1 MAVITALGVAYVR
14 RSFKRH
20 QPGRVLFVLLSA
32 LTLILPLSA
41 CSSGS
46 KKSAAQDLNAPT
58 PMTIVDANSQGVLT
72 SNKHLSGTVF
82 LDPGHGGVDSGTSG
96 YTNDGTL
103 VDEKTVV
110 LQIALKVAAQLRAD
124 GLAVV
129 MSRTTDDDPCINPS
143 DLSADGQTIVV
154 GGVLNDLQCRI
165 DKANASNAKILLSL
179 HMNAYSDPSVSGTET
194 FYDTARPFSSK
205 NQQFAQLV
213 QQNLMNALHAQGYTT
228 PNRGISADGDVGGE
242 SMGTLPDSYNHLVML
257 GPGVPGELTPSSMPG
272 ALSEIFFLS
281 NPSEA
286 TAVTEPSVQNV
297 IAGALTNAIETFLTQ
312 GG

>member
-1 MAVITALGVAYVR
+1 MR
-14 RSFKRH
+14 RSLKGH
-20 QPGRVLFVLLSA
+20 VLGRFLFLLAVVLLVA
-32 LTLILPLSA
+32 PFSA
-41 CSSGS
+41 CSPGS
-46 KKSAAQDLNAPT
+46 KKSADGDPNAPS
-58 PMTIVDANSQGVLT
+58 PMTIVDANSQGASA

-96 YTNDGTL
+96 YTSDGTL
-103 VDEKTVV
+103 VDEKTVA

-124 GLAVV
+124 GLTVV
-129 MSRTTDDDPCINPS
+129 MSRTSDDDPCIKQS
-143 DLSADGQTIVV
+143 DLSSDGQTLVV
-154 GGVLNDLQCRI
+154 GGVLDDLQCRI
-165 DKANASNAKILLSL
+165 DKANASNAQVLLSL

-194 FYDTARPFSSK
+194 FYDTTRTFSNK
-205 NQQFAQLV
+205 NQQLAQLV
-213 QQNLMNALHAQGYTT
+213 QQGLMNALHAQGYTT
-228 PNRGISADGDVGGE
+228 PDRGISADGDVGGE

-257 GPGVPGELTPSSMPG
+257 GPAVPGELTPTNMPG

>member
-1 MAVITALGVAYVR
+1 MR
-14 RSFKRH
+14 RSLKWH
-20 QPGRVLFVLLSA
+20 APGRYLFLLLSV
-32 LTLILPLSA
+32 LIVVAPLA
-41 CSSGS
+41 GCSSSS
-46 KKSAAQDLNAPT
+46 KKSPT
-58 PMTIVDANSQGVLT
+58 EDPSDPSPMAIVDGNSQGGST
-72 SNKHLSGTVF
+72 SNKHLSGTVY

-96 YTNDGTL
+96 YTDDGTL

-124 GLAVV
+124 GLTVV
-129 MSRTTDDDPCINPS
+129 MSRTTDDDPCIKPS
-143 DLSADGQTIVV
+143 DLSSDGQTIIV
-154 GGVLNDLQCRI
+154 GGVLDDLQCRI
-165 DKANASNAKILLSL
+165 DKANASNAQVMLSL

-194 FYDTARPFSSK
+194 FYDTARPFSNK

-213 QQNLMNALHAQGYTT
+213 QQDLMNAFHGQGYTT
-228 PNRGISADGDVGGE
+228 PDRGISADGDVGGE

-257 GPGVPGELTPSSMPG
+257 GPAVPGELTSSNMPA
-272 ALSEIFFLS
+272 ALCEVFFLS

-286 TAVTEPSVQNV
+286 TAVTEPSVQTL